1 MFIKSEIFSNSF
13 SIERNS
19 LILVSIIVF
28 SLLTPSLYASMCSSH
43 SSDENES
50 TNKISYSTPC
60 EISDTVLMA
69 SSEEVCMSL
78 KEKISNHDHD

>member
-1 MFIKSEIFSNSF
+1 MKTIRIILVTIFSSITTNS
-13 SIERNS
+13 
-19 LILVSIIVF
+19 
-28 SLLTPSLYASMCSSH
+28 YASMCSAH
-43 SSDENES
+43 SSDDEN
-50 TNKISYSTPC
+50 ISSVVMTYNTPC